1 MNKMR
6 TLLLAALAVG
16 LVACASQE
24 KTSYFPQKILQ
35 TVNDK
40 YPNTYHHLLYV
51 PAPDGFVAPRES
63 RIEVEDKVDSGKVVA
78 LISALNVK
86 TGTVVVTGND
96 DDITEATVT
105 RALTDGMPKIS
116 GAKMI
121 YVGGKDSLPRIS
133 KLAQSAGVEIEF
145 MDVPS

>member
-1 MNKMR
+1 MHFMR
-6 TLLLAALAVG
+6 PLLLAMLVVG
-16 LVACASQE
+16 LVGCASQD
-24 KTSYFPQKILQ
+24 KTSYYPQKILQ
-35 TVNDK
+35 TVNTK
-40 YPNTYHHLLYV
+40 YPNTYHHLFYV
-51 PAPDGFVAPRES
+51 PAPDGFAAPRES

-86 TGTVVVTGND
+86 TGTVVVTGTD
-96 DDITEATVT
+96 EDITEATVT
-105 RALTDGMPKIS
+105 RALTDGVPKIS

-121 YVGGKDSLPRIS
+121 YVGGGQSLPRIS

>member
-105 RALTDGMPKIS
+105 RALTDGVPKIS

-133 KLAQSAGVEIEF
+133 KLAQTAGVEIEF